1 MLTLILGR
9 IVLPFKVF
17 IKPRSPMVEELLD
30 RHILVAKMAEKAA
43 EDGKKGGPTPS
54 A

>member
-1 MLTLILGR
+1 
-9 IVLPFKVF
+9 
-17 IKPRSPMVEELLD
+17 MVDELLD

-43 EDGKKGGPTPS
+43 EDGKQARPSPS